1 MRNFNLHSISTGIAL
16 AVCFLISYPVDAHAQ
31 RRPSSTRTEQSRN
44 ENRQQINNG
53 RRTNSNRNSQ
63 QAKVNNSN
71 NNRKQKEITNN
82 RPNNDRP
89 KENARPSNNIR
100 PNNNARPNNTRPG
113 NNANHKPAPPHS
125 VSHHK
130 PAPPHSVSHHKPA
143 PRPHH
148 NHAVHHRPIPRVA
161 PPAHWHPHHK
171 VPVIRGILGLTF
183 GTYYNATLDYL
194 RQHNYAI
201 YRYANNVIY
210 LNNVMQYNLYWDDV
224 VLNYTTNR
232 FASAQFIFS
241 TSHYSTDRYNNVYLT
256 LCNTYGSPISMR
268 TLNGGGYECVWYG
281 SDRHGMV
288 SLEYYPQNG
297 RFYTALSFGTY

>member
-100 PNNNARPNNTRPG
+100 PNNTRPG

-130 PAPPHSVSHHKPA
+130 PAP
-143 PRPHH
+143 RPQH

-210 LNNVMQYNLYWDDV
+210 LNNVIQYNLYWDDV
-224 VLNYTTNR
+224 VLNYATNR

-241 TSHYSTDRYNNVYLT
+241 TSHYCTDRYNNVYLT

>member
-224 VLNYTTNR
+224 VLNYATNR

>member
-113 NNANHKPAPPHS
+113 NNANHKPAPHHS
-125 VSHHK
+125 VNHHS
-130 PAPPHSVSHHKPA
+130 PVHH
-143 PRPHH
+143 HH
-148 NHAVHHRPIPRVA
+148 HHYTHHRPIPRVA
-161 PPAHWHPHHK
+161 PPPHWHPHHK

-224 VLNYTTNR
+224 VLNYATNR

-281 SDRHGMV
+281 SDRYGMV

>member
-130 PAPPHSVSHHKPA
+130 PAP
-143 PRPHH
+143 RPHH

-224 VLNYTTNR
+224 VLNYATNR

>member
-31 RRPSSTRTEQSRN
+31 RSPSSTRTEQSRN
-44 ENRQQINNG
+44 ENQQQINNG

-113 NNANHKPAPPHS
+113 NNAN
-125 VSHHK
+125 HK

-224 VLNYTTNR
+224 VLNYATNR